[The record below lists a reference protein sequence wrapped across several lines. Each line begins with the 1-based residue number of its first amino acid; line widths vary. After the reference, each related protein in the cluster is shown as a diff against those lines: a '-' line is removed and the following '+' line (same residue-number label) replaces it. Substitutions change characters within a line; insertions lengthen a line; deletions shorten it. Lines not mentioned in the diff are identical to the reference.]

1 MNKQLLIACVGVTLV
16 AACSG
21 PSSTDEADTDDNSAT
36 PPETSSGIEM
46 RPRPA
51 DEKDFPEYIQYLVDV
66 SFPRTEEEMALDA
79 PIQQKFK
86 DAHNIDSIFIS
97 APGWPAGF
105 SMERYDE
112 YVQHTIDKGFTALSN
127 TVTNGGESTEV
138 VMDRI
143 REFNQFLADRPD
155 RYMQIKTVED
165 FDVTNKQDR
174 IGVFYNFQGM
184 DAFGEDLGNIQKF
197 YDLGLRTALFAYIQN
212 NAYAAGSN
220 SNRSDADT
228 GLTELGAK
236 VVREMNR
243 VGMVVDCSHTSD
255 RTCIDAANITTRP
268 MVMSHSNVATLQPI
282 PRNNSDEAIKA
293 VAATGGAICINFIGG
308 FLNPEGDARP
318 ARIAEHMEYVKNLVG
333 AQAVCAGSDYVYNY
347 GDSLMMILKNP
358 EKYPPESGYASP
370 SHMGMPGEVWGAV
383 GVLQDVYGWTDDEI
397 VGLLGGNLLRVYE
410 ANWVN

>member
-1 MNKQLLIACVGVTLV
+1 
-16 AACSG
+16 
-21 PSSTDEADTDDNSAT
+21 
-36 PPETSSGIEM
+36 M

-79 PIQQKFK
+79 PIQEKFK
-86 DAHNIDSIFIS
+86 GAHNIDSIFIS

-112 YVQHTIDKGFTALSN
+112 YVQHTIDNGFTALSN

-138 VMDRI
+138 VMERM

-155 RYMQIKTVED
+155 RYMKIKTVED
-165 FDVTNKQDR
+165 FDATRNGER

-184 DAFGEDLGNIQKF
+184 DAFEEDLDNIQKF
-197 YDLGLRTALFAYIQN
+197 YDLGLRTALFAYNQN

-220 SNRSDADT
+220 SNGSDADT
-228 GLTELGAK
+228 GLTELGAE
-236 VVREMNR
+236 VVQEMNR

-255 RTCIDAANITTRP
+255 TTCLDAARVTSKP

-282 PRNNSDEAIKA
+282 PRNNSDAAIKA
-293 VAATGGAICINFIGG
+293 VASTGGAICINFIGG

-347 GDSLMMILKNP
+347 GDSLMMILKDP

-370 SHMGMPGEVWGAV
+370 SHMGMPGEIWGAV
-383 GVLQDVYGWTDDEI
+383 KYLQDNHGWTDEEI

-410 ANWVN
+410 ANWE

>member
-1 MNKQLLIACVGVTLV
+1 
-16 AACSG
+16 
-21 PSSTDEADTDDNSAT
+21 
-36 PPETSSGIEM
+36 M

-66 SFPRTEEEMALDA
+66 SFPRSEEEMALDA
-79 PIQQKFK
+79 PIQEKFK

-112 YVQHTIDKGFTALSN
+112 YVQHTIDNGFTALSN
-127 TVTNGGESTEV
+127 TVTNGGESNEV
-138 VMDRI
+138 VMERI
-143 REFNQFLADRPD
+143 KEFNQFLADRPD
-155 RYMQIKTVED
+155 RYLQIKTVED
-165 FDVTNKQDR
+165 FEGTRNNER
-174 IGVFYNFQGM
+174 IGVFYNLQGM

-197 YDLGLRTALFAYIQN
+197 YDLGLRTALFAYNQN

-228 GLTELGAK
+228 GLTELGAR

-255 RTCIDAANITTRP
+255 KTCIDTANITTRP

-333 AQAVCAGSDYVYNY
+333 VQAVCAGSDYVYNY
-347 GDSLMMILKNP
+347 GDSLMMILKDP

-383 GVLQDVYGWTDDEI
+383 GVLQDDYGWTDDEI
-397 VGLLGGNLLRVYE
+397 RGLLGGNLLRVYE
-410 ANWVN
+410 ANWE

>member
-1 MNKQLLIACVGVTLV
+1 MNKQLLIACVGVTLI

-21 PSSTDEADTDDNSAT
+21 PSSTDEAATDDNSAA

-79 PIQQKFK
+79 PIQAKFK
-86 DAHNIDSIFIS
+86 GAHNIDSIFIS

-112 YVQHTIDKGFTALSN
+112 YVQHTIDNGFTALSN

-138 VMDRI
+138 VMERME
-143 REFNQFLADRPD
+143 EFNQFLADRPD
-155 RYMQIKTVED
+155 RYMQIKTLED
-165 FDVTNKQDR
+165 FDVTNKQEQ

-184 DAFGEDLGNIQKF
+184 DAFEEDVANIQKF
-197 YDLGLRTALFAYIQN
+197 YDLGLRTALFAYNQDN
-212 NAYAAGSN
+212 VYAAGSN
-220 SNRSDADT
+220 SNGGEDT
-228 GLTELGAK
+228 GLTDLGAEI
-236 VVREMNR
+236 VREMNR

-255 RTCIDAANITTRP
+255 KTCIDAASIATRP

-333 AQAVCAGSDYVYNY
+333 VQAVCAGSDYVYNY
-347 GDSLMMILKNP
+347 GDSLMMILKDP

-383 GVLQDVYGWTDDEI
+383 RVLQEVYGWTDDEI
-397 VGLLGGNLLRVYE
+397 RGLLGENLLRVYR
-410 ANWVN
+410 ANWK

>member
-16 AACSG
+16 AACGG
-21 PSSTDEADTDDNSAT
+21 PSSTDEVATDDNSAT
-36 PPETSSGIEM
+36 APETSSGIEM

-79 PIQQKFK
+79 PIQTKFK
-86 DAHNIDSIFIS
+86 GAHNIDSIFIS

-112 YVQHTIDKGFTALSN
+112 YVQHTIENGFTALSN

-138 VMDRI
+138 VMERMK
-143 REFNQFLADRPD
+143 EFNQFLADRPD

-165 FDVTNKQDR
+165 FETTRENPR

-184 DAFGEDLGNIQKF
+184 DAFEEDVANIQKF
-197 YDLGLRTALFAYIQN
+197 YDLGLRTALFAYNQD

-220 SNRSDADT
+220 SNGSDADT
-228 GLTELGAK
+228 GLTELGAE
-236 VVREMNR
+236 VVQEMNR

-255 RTCIDAANITTRP
+255 TTCLDAARVTSKP

-282 PRNNSDEAIKA
+282 PRNNSDAAIKA
-293 VAATGGAICINFIGG
+293 VASTGGAICINFIGG

-333 AQAVCAGSDYVYNY
+333 VQAVCAGSDYVYNY
-347 GDSLMMILKNP
+347 GDSLMMILKDP

-397 VGLLGGNLLRVYE
+397 RGLLGENLLRVYR
-410 ANWVN
+410 ANWK

>member
-21 PSSTDEADTDDNSAT
+21 PSSTDEAATDDNSAT

-79 PIQQKFK
+79 PIQEKFK

-112 YVQHTIDKGFTALSN
+112 YVQHTIDNGFTALSN

-138 VMDRI
+138 VMERI
-143 REFNQFLADRPD
+143 KEFNQFLADRPD

-165 FDVTNKQDR
+165 FDGTRNNER
-174 IGVFYNFQGM
+174 IGIFYNFQGM
-184 DAFGEDLGNIQKF
+184 DAFSENLANIQKF
-197 YDLGLRTALFAYIQN
+197 YDLGLRTALFAYNQN

-228 GLTELGAK
+228 GLTELGAN

-255 RTCIDAANITTRP
+255 KTCIDAANITTRP

-333 AQAVCAGSDYVYNY
+333 AEAVCAGSDYVYNY

-383 GVLQDVYGWTDDEI
+383 GVLQEDYGWTDDEI
-397 VGLLGGNLLRVYE
+397 RGLLGENLLRVYR
-410 ANWVN
+410 ANWK